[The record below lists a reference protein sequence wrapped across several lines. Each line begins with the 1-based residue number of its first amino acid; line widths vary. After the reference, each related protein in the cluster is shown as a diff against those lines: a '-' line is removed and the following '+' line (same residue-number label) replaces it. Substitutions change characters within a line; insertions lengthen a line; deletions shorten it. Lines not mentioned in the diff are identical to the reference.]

1 MLAMGLLGGRLFA
14 KISRVSDAILI
25 PVVFALSVVGSYAI
39 RNSMTDVVIMF
50 VFGVIGYLIKMFDLN
65 PASIVLALILGP
77 IGENGLRRS
86 LLLNNGNPAILFSTP
101 VCWVLIFLC
110 VFSIFSPMLMKKL
123 ENKYKE

>member
-1 MLAMGLLGGRLFA
+1 MVNYENFKQKEVLLTM
-14 KISRVSDAILI
+14 S
-25 PVVFALSVVGSYAI
+25 
-39 RNSMTDVVIMF
+39 NVVIAIIAAVIAAI